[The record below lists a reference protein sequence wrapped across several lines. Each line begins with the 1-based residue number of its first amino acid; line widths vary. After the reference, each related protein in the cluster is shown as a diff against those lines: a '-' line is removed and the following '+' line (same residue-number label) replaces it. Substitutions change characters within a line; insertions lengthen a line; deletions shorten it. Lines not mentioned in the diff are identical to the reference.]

1 MTARSVRKHLA
12 LVPRPCYSVQHL
24 QNCCHE
30 TKSRPWVNTY
40 IHSLPCSTCEPA
52 SQRESASGLSTASA
66 VMPVVRFTCCKQL
79 SKLPIRCFLQDL
91 PTPNIIFGAWS
102 VGQECMMSMFA
113 NECLL
118 QDRPT
123 LSANESTCGNIW
135 VTSLSVLGWKGL
147 EATSFLPAPAKLLAE
162 RSSCWVFTY
171 IHSAACSKC
180 EPASQRKWLT
190 RI

>member
-1 MTARSVRKHLA
+1 MTGRLVRLGSKAMLFRPAPAKLLSWNQKPSLSQHVYSFASLQHVWTHLSD
-12 LVPRPCYSVQHL
+12 R
-24 QNCCHE
+24 E
-30 TKSRPWVNTY
+30 
-40 IHSLPCSTCEPA
+40 
-52 SQRESASGLSTASA
+52 RESASGLSTASA

-79 SKLPIRCFLQDL
+79 SKLPIGCFVQDL
-91 PTPNIIFGAWS
+91 PTLNIIFGAWS

-180 EPASQRKWLT
+180 EAASQRKWLR